1 MSYDKE
7 LHIAL
12 LAVQR
17 ATLLTQHVFHEK
29 EKGTSSKEDK
39 SPVTIGDYGA
49 QALVIH
55 AIRKNFPE
63 DEIVAEED
71 SVSLREQR
79 PVVDQIWGL
88 VKETKLNDQKAEEE
102 LGGPIGDVEAML
114 TAIDAGSSPGGS
126 KGRIWVL
133 DPIDGTKGFLRG
145 GQYAI
150 ALALIENG
158 NVKVGVLGCP
168 NFPVSDSAPLS
179 AYVGKQGI
187 NDNDGRGI
195 LFSAVIGAGATIR
208 PLSHGGLQ
216 TSQTIHMKEI
226 TDITQATICEGVEA
240 GHSSH
245 SDQAQIATKLGITN
259 PSVRMDSQAKY
270 GSVARGA
277 GDVYLRVP
285 VSASYVEKIWDHAAG
300 YLIVSEAGG
309 EVTDIEGNQLDFA
322 RGRTLTANKGVMA
335 APKGIYK
342 RVLEVVRSVLNPN

>member
-1 MSYDKE
+1 MSYSKE

-29 EKGTSSKEDK
+29 EKGTLSKEDK

-49 QALVIH
+49 QALVLH

-79 PVVDQIWGL
+79 SLVDQIWGL
-88 VKETKLNDQKAEEE
+88 VKETRLEDPEAEEE
-102 LGGPIGDVEAML
+102 LGGPVKDAEAML
-114 TAIDAGSSPGGS
+114 SAIDAGNSSGGP
-126 KGRIWVL
+126 KGRVWTL

-150 ALALIENG
+150 ALALIEDG
-158 NVKVGVLGCP
+158 HVKVSIIGCP
-168 NFPVSDSAPLS
+168 NFPVSDSAALS
-179 AYVGKQGI
+179 AYVGKQGADDI
-187 NDNDGRGI
+187 SERGV
-195 LFSAVIGAGATIR
+195 LFSAITGTGATIR
-208 PLSHGGLQ
+208 PLSRGGIQ
-216 TSQTIHMKEI
+216 VSKAIRMKEI
-226 TDITQATICEGVEA
+226 TDVTQARICEGVEP

-245 SDQAQIATKLGITN
+245 GKQAQIATKLGITS

-270 GSVARGA
+270 GSIARGA

-285 VSASYVEKIWDHAAG
+285 VNALYEEKIWDHAAG
-300 YLIVSEAGG
+300 YLIVREAGG
-309 EVTDIEGNQLDFA
+309 EVTDIEGKQLDFTK
-322 RGRTLTANKGVMA
+322 GKTLSANKGVMA
-335 APKGIYK
+335 APRGLYDQ
-342 RVLEVVRSVLNPN
+342 VLEAVRSVLGHK

>member
-1 MSYDKE
+1 MSYSKE

-49 QALVIH
+49 QALVLH

-79 PVVDQIWGL
+79 PLVDQIWRL
-88 VKETKLNDQKAEEE
+88 VKETKLEDPEAEEE
-102 LGGPIGDVEAML
+102 LGGPVGDVEAML
-114 TAIDAGSSPGGS
+114 TAIDAGNSPGGS
-126 KGRIWVL
+126 KGRIWAL

-150 ALALIENG
+150 GLALIDDG
-158 NVKVGVLGCP
+158 KVKVGVLGCP

-179 AYVGKQGI
+179 AYIGRQGI
-187 NDNDGRGI
+187 DNDDGRGI
-195 LFSAVIGAGATIR
+195 LFSAVIGAGATSR
-208 PLSHGGLQ
+208 PLSCGGLQ
-216 TSQTIHMKEI
+216 INQTIHMKEV

-245 SDQAQIATKLGITN
+245 GDQAQIAMKLGITN

-270 GSVARGA
+270 GSIARGA

-285 VSASYVEKIWDHAAG
+285 VRASYVEKIWDHAAG

-309 EVTDIEGNQLDFA
+309 EVTDVEGKRLDFA
-322 RGRTLTANKGVMA
+322 RGRTLTANKGIMA
-335 APKGIYK
+335 APRGVYEQ
-342 RVLEVVRSVLNPN
+342 VLEAVRSVLNPE